1 MNQEKIGLF
10 IAKCRREKNMTQEDL
25 AEKLGVS
32 NKSISRWENGK
43 TMMDISLFE
52 PLCNELDI
60 SIIELLNGERIND
73 KKKDKL
79 YTKTLINYSN
89 KVGSRNK
96 QVILTILFI
105 MSLMPMLLYQFGGMR
120 GVQEISGLIILL
132 SPITI
137 VSIILFFLGIWF
149 KFKNKITN
157 KILGGIGVVGIVISE
172 IYEFFTW
179 YTIGITKDINLSNSI
194 NLAFPEFYIGLLISI
209 IMVFIYFFI
218 DKIVKKQFIDLFINS
233 Q

>member
-73 KKKDKL
+73 KKKNKL
-79 YTKTLINYSN
+79 YTKTLINYTN

-218 DKIVKKQFIDLFINS
+218 DKIVKK
-233 Q
+233 

>member
-79 YTKTLINYSN
+79 YTKTLINYTN

-157 KILGGIGVVGIVISE
+157 KILGGIGVIGIVISE

-179 YTIGITKDINLSNSI
+179 YTIGITKDINLYNSI

-218 DKIVKKQFIDLFINS
+218 DKIVKK
-233 Q
+233 

>member
-52 PLCNELDI
+52 PLCKELDI

-149 KFKNKITN
+149 KFKNKKTN

-179 YTIGITKDINLSNSI
+179 YTIGITKDINLYNSV

-218 DKIVKKQFIDLFINS
+218 DKIVKK
-233 Q
+233 

>member
-149 KFKNKITN
+149 NFKNKMTN
-157 KILGGIGVVGIVISE
+157 KILGGIGVIGIVISE

-179 YTIGITKDINLSNSI
+179 YTIGITKDINLYNSI
-194 NLAFPEFYIGLLISI
+194 NLTFPEFYIGLLISI

-218 DKIVKKQFIDLFINS
+218 DKIVKK
-233 Q
+233 

>member
-120 GVQEISGLIILL
+120 DVQEISGLIILL

-149 KFKNKITN
+149 KFKNKKTN

-179 YTIGITKDINLSNSI
+179 YTIGITKDINLYNSI
-194 NLAFPEFYIGLLISI
+194 NLYVSTGYL
-209 IMVFIYFFI
+209 
-218 DKIVKKQFIDLFINS
+218 
-233 Q
+233 

>member
-73 KKKDKL
+73 KKRDKL

-149 KFKNKITN
+149 NFKNKKTN
-157 KILGGIGVVGIVISE
+157 KILGGIGVIGIVISE

-179 YTIGITKDINLSNSI
+179 YTIGITKDINLYNSI
-194 NLAFPEFYIGLLISI
+194 NLTFPEFYIGLLISI

-218 DKIVKKQFIDLFINS
+218 DKIIKK
-233 Q
+233 

>member
-60 SIIELLNGERIND
+60 SIIELLNDERIND

-105 MSLMPMLLYQFGGMR
+105 MSLMPILLYQFGGMR

-149 KFKNKITN
+149 KFKNKKTN

-179 YTIGITKDINLSNSI
+179 YTIGITKDINLYNSI

-218 DKIVKKQFIDLFINS
+218 DKIVKK
-233 Q
+233 

>member
-52 PLCNELDI
+52 PLCKELDI

-149 KFKNKITN
+149 KFKNKKTN
-157 KILGGIGVVGIVISE
+157 KILGGIGVIGIVISE

-179 YTIGITKDINLSNSI
+179 YTIGITKDINLYNSI

-218 DKIVKKQFIDLFINS
+218 DKIIKK
-233 Q
+233 

>member
-43 TMMDISLFE
+43 TLMDISLFE

-73 KKKDKL
+73 KKRDKL

-149 KFKNKITN
+149 NFKNKMTN
-157 KILGGIGVVGIVISE
+157 KILGGIGVIGIVISE

-179 YTIGITKDINLSNSI
+179 YTIGITKDINLYNSI
-194 NLAFPEFYIGLLISI
+194 NLTFPEFYIGLLISI

-218 DKIVKKQFIDLFINS
+218 DKIVKK
-233 Q
+233 

>member
-73 KKKDKL
+73 KKRDKL

-149 KFKNKITN
+149 KFKNKKTN

-179 YTIGITKDINLSNSI
+179 YTIGITKDINLYNSI

-218 DKIVKKQFIDLFINS
+218 DKIIKK
-233 Q
+233 

>member
-105 MSLMPMLLYQFGGMR
+105 TSLMPMLLYQFGGMR

-149 KFKNKITN
+149 KFKNKKTN
-157 KILGGIGVVGIVISE
+157 KILGGIGVIGIVISE

-218 DKIVKKQFIDLFINS
+218 DKIIKK
-233 Q
+233 

>member
-105 MSLMPMLLYQFGGMR
+105 TSLMPMLLYQFGGMR

-149 KFKNKITN
+149 KFKNKKTN
-157 KILGGIGVVGIVISE
+157 KILGGIGVIGIVISE

-179 YTIGITKDINLSNSI
+179 YTIGITKDINLYNSI
-194 NLAFPEFYIGLLISI
+194 NLTFPEFYIGLLISI

-218 DKIVKKQFIDLFINS
+218 DKIIKK
-233 Q
+233 

>member
-25 AEKLGVS
+25 TEKLGVS

-218 DKIVKKQFIDLFINS
+218 DKIIKK
-233 Q
+233 

>member
-179 YTIGITKDINLSNSI
+179 YTIGINKDINLSNSI

-218 DKIVKKQFIDLFINS
+218 DKIIKNNL
-233 Q
+233 

>member
-52 PLCNELDI
+52 PLCKELDI

-120 GVQEISGLIILL
+120 DVQEISGLIILL

-137 VSIILFFLGIWF
+137 ISIILFFFGIWF
-149 KFKNKITN
+149 KFKNKKTN
-157 KILGGIGVVGIVISE
+157 KILGGIGVIGIVISE

-179 YTIGITKDINLSNSI
+179 YTIGITKDINLYNSI

-218 DKIVKKQFIDLFINS
+218 DKIIKK
-233 Q
+233 

>member
-149 KFKNKITN
+149 KFKNKKTN
-157 KILGGIGVVGIVISE
+157 KILGGIGVIGIVISE

-179 YTIGITKDINLSNSI
+179 YTIGITKDINLYNSI

-218 DKIVKKQFIDLFINS
+218 DKIVKNNL
-233 Q
+233 

>member
-10 IAKCRREKNMTQEDL
+10 IAKCRKEKNMTQEDL

-79 YTKTLINYSN
+79 YTKTLINYTN

-149 KFKNKITN
+149 KFKNKKTN
-157 KILGGIGVVGIVISE
+157 KILGGISVVGIVISE

-218 DKIVKKQFIDLFINS
+218 DKIVKK
-233 Q
+233 

>member
-149 KFKNKITN
+149 KFKNKKTN
-157 KILGGIGVVGIVISE
+157 KILSGIGVVGIVISE

-179 YTIGITKDINLSNSI
+179 YTIGITKDINLYNSI

-218 DKIVKKQFIDLFINS
+218 DKIVKK
-233 Q
+233 

>member
-157 KILGGIGVVGIVISE
+157 KILGGIGVVGIIISE

-218 DKIVKKQFIDLFINS
+218 DKIIKK
-233 Q
+233 

>member
-149 KFKNKITN
+149 KFKNKMTN

-218 DKIVKKQFIDLFINS
+218 DKIVKK
-233 Q
+233 

>member
-79 YTKTLINYSN
+79 YTKTLINYTN

-149 KFKNKITN
+149 KFKNKKTN

-218 DKIVKKQFIDLFINS
+218 DKIVKNNL
-233 Q
+233 

>member
-120 GVQEISGLIILL
+120 DVQEISGLIILL

-137 VSIILFFLGIWF
+137 VSIILFLFGIWF
-149 KFKNKITN
+149 KFKNKKIN
-157 KILGGIGVVGIVISE
+157 KILGGIGVAGIVISE

-179 YTIGITKDINLSNSI
+179 YTIGITKDINLYNSI
-194 NLAFPEFYIGLLISI
+194 NLAFPEFYIGLLISV

-218 DKIVKKQFIDLFINS
+218 DKIIKE
-233 Q
+233 

>member
-1 MNQEKIGLF
+1 MNQEKTGLF

-218 DKIVKKQFIDLFINS
+218 DKIVKK
-233 Q
+233 

>member
-149 KFKNKITN
+149 KFKNKMTN
-157 KILGGIGVVGIVISE
+157 KILGGIGVIGIVISE

-218 DKIVKKQFIDLFINS
+218 DKIIKK
-233 Q
+233 

>member
-149 KFKNKITN
+149 KFKNKKTN

-179 YTIGITKDINLSNSI
+179 YTIGITKDINLYNSI

-209 IMVFIYFFI
+209 IMAFIYFFI
-218 DKIVKKQFIDLFINS
+218 DKIVKK
-233 Q
+233 

>member
-79 YTKTLINYSN
+79 YTKTLINYTN
-89 KVGSRNK
+89 KVDSRNK

-149 KFKNKITN
+149 KFKNKKTN

-179 YTIGITKDINLSNSI
+179 YTIGITKDINLYNSV

-218 DKIVKKQFIDLFINS
+218 DKIVKK
-233 Q
+233 

>member
-73 KKKDKL
+73 KKRDKL

-157 KILGGIGVVGIVISE
+157 KILGGIGVIGIVISE

-179 YTIGITKDINLSNSI
+179 YTIGITKDINLYNSI
-194 NLAFPEFYIGLLISI
+194 NLTFPEFYIGLLISI

-218 DKIVKKQFIDLFINS
+218 DKIVKK
-233 Q
+233 

>member
-60 SIIELLNGERIND
+60 SIIELLNGEKVND

-120 GVQEISGLIILL
+120 GVQEIRGLIILL

-137 VSIILFFLGIWF
+137 VSIILFFFGIWF
-149 KFKNKITN
+149 KFKNKNTN
-157 KILGGIGVVGIVISE
+157 KILGGIGVIGIVISE

-179 YTIGITKDINLSNSI
+179 YTIGITKDINLYNSI
-194 NLAFPEFYIGLLISI
+194 NLAFPEFYIGLLISV

-218 DKIVKKQFIDLFINS
+218 DKIVKE
-233 Q
+233 

>member
-52 PLCNELDI
+52 PLCKELDI

-149 KFKNKITN
+149 KFKNKKTN
-157 KILGGIGVVGIVISE
+157 KILGGIGVIGIVISE

-218 DKIVKKQFIDLFINS
+218 DKIIKK
-233 Q
+233 

>member
-120 GVQEISGLIILL
+120 DVQEISGLIILL

-137 VSIILFFLGIWF
+137 ISIILFFFGIWF
-149 KFKNKITN
+149 KFKNKKTN
-157 KILGGIGVVGIVISE
+157 KILGGIGVIGIVISE

-179 YTIGITKDINLSNSI
+179 YTIGITKDINLYNSI

-218 DKIVKKQFIDLFINS
+218 DKIIKE
-233 Q
+233 

>member
-137 VSIILFFLGIWF
+137 ISIILFLFGIWF
-149 KFKNKITN
+149 KFKNKKTN

-179 YTIGITKDINLSNSI
+179 YTIGITKDINLHNSI
-194 NLAFPEFYIGLLISI
+194 NLAFPEFYIGLLISV

-218 DKIVKKQFIDLFINS
+218 DKIIKE
-233 Q
+233 

>member
-79 YTKTLINYSN
+79 YTKALINYSN

-157 KILGGIGVVGIVISE
+157 KILGGIGVIGIVISE

-218 DKIVKKQFIDLFINS
+218 DKIIKK
-233 Q
+233 

>member
-157 KILGGIGVVGIVISE
+157 KILGGIGVIGIVISE

-179 YTIGITKDINLSNSI
+179 YTIGITKDINLYNSI

-218 DKIVKKQFIDLFINS
+218 DKIVKNNL
-233 Q
+233 

>member
-52 PLCNELDI
+52 PLCKELDI

-149 KFKNKITN
+149 KFKNKMTN
-157 KILGGIGVVGIVISE
+157 KILGGIGVIGIVISE

-179 YTIGITKDINLSNSI
+179 YTIGITKDINLYNSV

-218 DKIVKKQFIDLFINS
+218 DKIVKK
-233 Q
+233 

>member
-79 YTKTLINYSN
+79 YTKALINYSN

-149 KFKNKITN
+149 KFKNKMTN
-157 KILGGIGVVGIVISE
+157 KILGGIGVIGIVISE

-218 DKIVKKQFIDLFINS
+218 DKIVKK
-233 Q
+233 

>member
-79 YTKTLINYSN
+79 YTKTLINYTN

-209 IMVFIYFFI
+209 IMVFIYFLLI
-218 DKIVKKQFIDLFINS
+218 RLLKNNL
-233 Q
+233 

>member
-157 KILGGIGVVGIVISE
+157 NILGGIGVVGIVISE

-194 NLAFPEFYIGLLISI
+194 NLAFPEFYIGLLI
-209 IMVFIYFFI
+209 
-218 DKIVKKQFIDLFINS
+218 
-233 Q
+233 

>member
-1 MNQEKIGLF
+1 MNQEKTGLF

-149 KFKNKITN
+149 KFKNKKTN
-157 KILGGIGVVGIVISE
+157 KILGGIGVIGIVISE

-218 DKIVKKQFIDLFINS
+218 DKIVKK
-233 Q
+233 

>member
-79 YTKTLINYSN
+79 YTKTLINYTN

-209 IMVFIYFFI
+209 IMVFIYFFL
-218 DKIVKKQFIDLFINS
+218 DKIVKK
-233 Q
+233 